1 MLCRTGLVWKSIVDN
16 QLLTFRLIGVNNQNF
31 IMEDEQT
38 GTWWQQVTG
47 KAIQGP
53 LAGKQLEQMFFEQV
67 TWELWSR
74 ENPHSTVL
82 ESRPEFVESYWPETE
97 DEETRTDEFM
107 DFPVEA
113 DPEDEVELGEL
124 IFALRLP
131 DGREKAYPM
140 RLLRE
145 QSPVLDRFGGRDVL
159 IVVGADN
166 RSVRAFDR
174 VVDGRTLEFY
184 QLLIEAEPATEL
196 DTQSEAGV
204 EETADATED
213 EAPRVPIVLVDAETK
228 SEWDFSGLATSGELA
243 GTRLEQLQVYA
254 DYWFDWK
261 AFNPEGLVFAAG
273 TN

>member
-1 MLCRTGLVWKSIVDN
+1 MLCRTGLVWKSIVED

-53 LAGKQLEQMFFEQV
+53 LAGKRLEPMFFEQV

-74 ENPHSTVL
+74 ENPEGTVL
-82 ESRPEFVESYWPETE
+82 ESRPEFAEMYWPETE
-97 DEETRTDEFM
+97 QEEDRDESLAIDGDGFM

-113 DPEDEVELGEL
+113 DPDDEVKLGEL

-131 DGREKAYPM
+131 DGRQKAYPM

-145 QSPVLDRFGGRDVL
+145 QSPVQDRFGGRDVL
-159 IVVGADN
+159 IVVGEDN

-184 QLLIEAEPATEL
+184 RLS
-196 DTQSEAGV
+196 SEA
-204 EETADATED
+204 D
-213 EAPRVPIVLVDAETK
+213 PIVLVDAETK

-261 AFNPEGLVFAAG
+261 RFNPEGLLFAAG
-273 TN
+273 DIGTRDAPGL